1 MANLDDTW
9 SEGETDV
16 VDLPFASTEEQIA
29 NNPAQHPVNNPQV
42 DAQLL
47 ADQMI
52 PEIIFRWNYTHLMLA
67 VTAAMW
73 LRAAS
78 VAFWTQD
85 QVLTNND
92 MHWEAINTTS
102 ILRAHQRTLY
112 RRKLDNKVCALYA
125 IHYPTTIGLFWH
137 YPILFNRI
145 DEQIEGHRILIRH
158 MDIRN
163 LRRLCLRFDFHTN
176 PRYQYDV
183 KSASFCLAEAW
194 HYINMTGRELQS
206 LDNYMFTMVCEL
218 PNRLRKKAIE
228 VIKDRLIWLRLWLT
242 LDRDIFNYLDV
253 DPDNVADDAQQQAY
267 ADVYDPEAGMKA
279 TLAEL
284 LHEVRQMI
292 PLFRDYAAQLEL
304 RLQTIGLFNDTT
316 VPPWYRADP
325 QVPNAQVAGVQVV
338 YATVPRVQV
347 PDGQGPDD
355 QVPDD
360 QPQPPRRR
368 HSI

>member
-1 MANLDDTW
+1 
-9 SEGETDV
+9 
-16 VDLPFASTEEQIA
+16 
-29 NNPAQHPVNNPQV
+29 
-42 DAQLL
+42 
-47 ADQMI
+47 
-52 PEIIFRWNYTHLMLA
+52 
-67 VTAAMW
+67 
-73 LRAAS
+73 
-78 VAFWTQD
+78 
-85 QVLTNND
+85 
-92 MHWEAINTTS
+92 
-102 ILRAHQRTLY
+102 
-112 RRKLDNKVCALYA
+112 
-125 IHYPTTIGLFWH
+125 
-137 YPILFNRI
+137 
-145 DEQIEGHRILIRH
+145 

-176 PRYQYDV
+176 PRYHYDV

-338 YATVPRVQV
+338 YATVPRVIEPDDQVANVEV
-347 PDGQGPDD
+347 PDGQGPDG
-355 QVPDD
+355 QVADD
-360 QPQPPRRR
+360 QPLPPRRR